1 MAGHS
6 NVPNDLQES
15 IRNVL
20 DRHIKLSI
28 KRLVKQEVRPDKW
41 ENKVLAFSTSRLFI
55 FTGKAP
61 TKVENS
67 IHYLDIQ
74 SVESKKPSQLVLTVD
89 GKPLSFYTM
98 ETETEEV
105 DHMICHI
112 GTSLKTTFP
121 AFPLERVISKIE
133 VHPPERLRLMNDMVQ
148 NIEKKEMGPCG
159 NFSVMYTCMCDYY
172 NLPYREEV
180 SWDVDTIYL
189 SQDSRELCL
198 RDFDHLNSK
207 DLVPIVAA
215 LEHNPWFTSLN
226 ASNVY
231 LVPEVSA
238 EILRVMKKN
247 AVIEEL
253 LLCNTGITTEFITK
267 LATAILSNSDT
278 QLHKIDVSNNVVDEK
293 CLVHLVGSL
302 KSRGRC
308 FTYLDLSRTKLS
320 TKGLNRVA
328 EIMSQSPNVFSGLQ
342 VLKLA
347 ELSSGKSEDLQAL
360 YSFLAQPMNITHLD
374 VSGTECALDQLI
386 VPLQRGCSMTMS
398 HLYLARTTFTNK
410 KLKDAQVPPSWK
422 QFFSMVMN
430 LKHLDMSGVK
440 MPAEALKELLLG
452 LGSNRNLSGLHLNIS
467 GLDLTN
473 QAFQYLQNC
482 LSAVTTIYSLDVS
495 NISLNETDLCT
506 LLSCIGQNKEIKH
519 LYIGRLINNMKPKN
533 LNTVLEGLVHLI
545 QDEDSSLES
554 LSLADSKLKTSMNM
568 IINSLG
574 SNTSL
579 TEIDISGNQMG
590 DLGARMLAK
599 ALQINNKLKV
609 INWDNNNTTAQGFED
624 IAAALEK
631 NYTVKKMPIPV
642 RDASAALKQP
652 ERTEAALQ
660 KIESLLQR
668 NHSPRKY
675 SSDQAYRLQQGFLIS
690 STQQMVD
697 RRVVQTQDTINALSV
712 ESTEAI
718 QDDVD
723 KAKSLIK
730 DADNLK
736 VLLPKLHDI
745 ANASQN
751 SGNPVELKLKHIAKE
766 LREVLEEHMNKTVSD
781 MVASSC
787 RMCFT
792 VTSDESFL
800 AELKEG
806 CAAKSAIPKDFTS
819 NILDGVDTDI
829 YNKLSELNLAV
840 AAHISDQVIDR
851 VIERLSER
859 NKTLTNHLNQRIKNP
874 FRHSQTKP
882 EKMDND
888 SEKMEEVVLRPSSS
902 PQESPSI
909 AVMRKSIHE
918 RKRRPQSVITPQ
930 PTTLPVIPD
939 KEEDSS
945 NHVIREDDDLVLDL
959 PQEAKLG
966 NYKRAKPPA
975 RSRPT
980 VRPTAPVNQEK
991 PGDSF
996 KEDEGIDQF
1005 FGSTP
1010 VSVSATGSPS
1020 TIANKKSPMANPRRS
1035 KMSSRKPSE
1044 TEEEKKKDDK
1054 QDNKRGS
1061 KPTPPA
1067 ASAKPKVTI
1076 SSQESKKEEILERRP
1091 KELET
1096 EVEEQKKFEKKE
1108 EILEETKKTESSVEF
1123 KPPQILEKPAN
1134 ALEKEPGEITKTDG
1148 EKTDETKKEQE
1159 QPDKEKTEEVAP
1171 KVPLVVPKR
1180 PLHPGM
1186 GFGGNILAQVKA
1198 EQEKRKSLMPNT
1210 NISLPVKSPVSEKEV
1225 PLFPR
1230 NLKPVNDKATVSPQS
1245 DEKLTQENGNKKPIG
1260 DGVPKSPLN
1269 KIRVPQSAERLTQE
1283 NGSKKSVGDGGP
1295 MSPLNKLRFSDKS
1308 VPISK
1313 KPLDSVQ
1320 DTIKST
1326 EIPKTESCPDKE
1338 EKKTIATDDDIEKV
1352 KDATSSRIDII
1363 SPGSQKDS
1371 DGSNANSHGKSD
1383 QKPPPALRPRPQI
1396 KTAKPKSFI
1405 ETEVKPNEKE
1415 PEKEKHPEEKPK
1427 KKEHEEKEKQKHPEE
1442 KPNEK
1447 EHEEEKKKHPEEKT
1461 DKKEHEE
1468 GKQKHPEE
1476 KPSTKEHEE
1485 KEKKKHPEEKPNKKE
1500 HEEKQKHPEDKPS
1513 TKEHEEKEKK
1523 KHLEEKPN
1531 KKEHEEKQKH
1541 TEEKPNKKEH
1551 EEKQKHPEG
1560 KPDEKDKEEK
1570 QKHQESRVVYDSAT
1584 IRLSLKEK
1592 MALFAEQNIEDKPQK
1607 PEKSNSLPRG
1617 VKPPEQIDEKRPSSM
1632 FLPMLAK
1639 RDGKNNSKKSEEK
1652 KVEVKEEHKSAS
1664 DEDVSSESDSETF
1677 KTKSGLRSSA
1687 SSPDSAKCPDRDSS
1701 SSEEVIMV

>member
-28 KRLVKQEVRPDKW
+28 RRLVKQEVRPDKW
-41 ENKVLAFSTSRLFI
+41 ENKVLAFSSSRLFV

-74 SVESKKPSQLVLTVD
+74 SIESKKPCQLVLTVD
-89 GKPLSFYTM
+89 GKPLSFYTI
-98 ETETEEV
+98 EAETEEV
-105 DHMICHI
+105 DHMISHI

-121 AFPLERVISKIE
+121 AFPLERVINKIE
-133 VHPPERLRLMNDMVQ
+133 VHPPERLRLMNDMVR
-148 NIEKKEMGPCG
+148 NVEKKEVGPCG
-159 NFSVMYTCMCDYY
+159 NFSVMYTCMCDYH

-207 DLVPIVAA
+207 DLVPIIAA

-247 AVIEEL
+247 AVIGEL
-253 LLCNTGITTEFITK
+253 LLCNTGITADFITK
-267 LATAILSNSDT
+267 LSTAILSNSDT
-278 QLHKIDVSNNVVDEK
+278 QLHKIDVSNNVLDEK

-308 FTYLDLSRTKLS
+308 FTYLDFSRTKLS

-328 EIMSQSPNVFSGLQ
+328 EIMSQSPNVFNGLQ

-347 ELSSGKSEDLQAL
+347 ELSSGKSEDLQAF

-386 VPLQRGCSMTMS
+386 VPLQRGCSLTVS
-398 HLYLARTTFTNK
+398 HLYLSRTTFTNK

-422 QFFSMVMN
+422 QFFSIVMN

-482 LSAVTTIYSLDVS
+482 LSAVTTICSLDVS

-519 LYIGRLINNMKPKN
+519 LYIGRLLNNMKPKN
-533 LNTVLEGLVHLI
+533 MNTVLEGLVHLI

-642 RDASAALKQP
+642 HDASAALKQS

-745 ANASQN
+745 ATTSQN
-751 SGNPVELKLKHIAKE
+751 TGNPVELKLKHIAKE
-766 LREVLEEHMNKTVSD
+766 LREVLEEHMNKTVSE

-787 RMCFT
+787 RMCCT
-792 VTSDESFL
+792 VTSDKSFL
-800 AELKEG
+800 DELKDG

-851 VIERLSER
+851 VIERLSEG

-874 FRHSQTKP
+874 IRHSQTKP
-882 EKMDND
+882 EKIDND
-888 SEKMEEVVLRPSSS
+888 TEKLEEIERRPSSS

-918 RKRRPQSVITPQ
+918 RKRRPQSVITQQ
-930 PTTLPVIPD
+930 PVLPVIHD
-939 KEEDSS
+939 KEDSS
-945 NHVIREDDDLVLDL
+945 NHVIREEDDLVLDL

-975 RSRPT
+975 RTRPT
-980 VRPTAPVNQEK
+980 ARPTAPITQEK
-991 PGDSF
+991 QGDLF

-1005 FGSTP
+1005 FGTTAVSISAAGTP
-1010 VSVSATGSPS
+1010 PIT
-1020 TIANKKSPMANPRRS
+1020 NKKSPIVNLSKSADSKKKSPWPNFNPFGNKEKTEKKRS
-1035 KMSSRKPSE
+1035 KLSARKASE
-1044 TEEEKKKDDK
+1044 TEEEKKKE
-1054 QDNKRGS
+1054 DNKYVT
-1061 KPTPPA
+1061 KPIPPA
-1067 ASAKPKVTI
+1067 ASAKPKVTK
-1076 SSQESKKEEILERRP
+1076 ES
-1091 KELET
+1091 ET
-1096 EVEEQKKFEKKE
+1096 EVEEEKKFEKKE
-1108 EILEETKKTESSVEF
+1108 EILEEAKKAESSVEV
-1123 KPPQILEKPAN
+1123 KLPQVVEKHPN
-1134 ALEKEPGEITKTDG
+1134 ALEKEPEEITRTEGDKTY
-1148 EKTDETKKEQE
+1148 ETKKERE
-1159 QPDKEKTEEVAP
+1159 EPDKEKTEEVAP
-1171 KVPLVVPKR
+1171 KVPLVPKR
-1180 PLHPGM
+1180 PGLPGM

-1198 EQEKRKSLMPNT
+1198 EQEKRKSMLPNT
-1210 NISLPVKSPVSEKEV
+1210 NISLPMKSPVIDKEA

-1230 NLKPVNDKATVSPQS
+1230 NLKPVNEKATISPQS
-1245 DEKLTQENGNKKPIG
+1245 EEKLTQENGNKKPVG
-1260 DGVPKSPLN
+1260 DGGLKSPLN
-1269 KIRVPQSAERLTQE
+1269 KMRV
-1283 NGSKKSVGDGGP
+1283 
-1295 MSPLNKLRFSDKS
+1295 SDKS
-1308 VPISK
+1308 APTSN
-1313 KPLDSVQ
+1313 KPLDSDQ
-1320 DTIKST
+1320 DRKSS
-1326 EIPKTESCPDKE
+1326 EIPKTDSYPEKE
-1338 EKKTIATDDDIEKV
+1338 EKKKITTNDDIEKT
-1352 KDATSSRIDII
+1352 KDTASSRTDVI
-1363 SPGSQKDS
+1363 PPVNQKNS
-1371 DGSNANSHGKSD
+1371 DGLNGDSHGKSD
-1383 QKPPPALRPRPQI
+1383 QRPPPAPRPRPQI
-1396 KTAKPKSFI
+1396 KTPKPRSMV
-1405 ETEVKPNEKE
+1405 EAEDKPNEKE
-1415 PEKEKHPEEKPK
+1415 HEKDKQKNPEEKSNE
-1427 KKEHEEKEKQKHPEE
+1427 KEHEEKLKHPEE
-1442 KPNEK
+1442 KPNK
-1447 EHEEEKKKHPEEKT
+1447 EL
-1461 DKKEHEE
+1461 E
-1468 GKQKHPEE
+1468 GKE
-1476 KPSTKEHEE
+1476 KL
-1485 KEKKKHPEEKPNKKE
+1485 KHPEEKPNKKE
-1500 HEEKQKHPEDKPS
+1500 HEEKEKLKHPEEKPNK
-1513 TKEHEEKEKK
+1513 KEH
-1523 KHLEEKPN
+1523 EEKPN

-1541 TEEKPNKKEH
+1541 SEVKPNEKEKEEK
-1551 EEKQKHPEG
+1551 
-1560 KPDEKDKEEK
+1560 EK
-1570 QKHQESRVVYDSAT
+1570 QKHQESGVVYDSAT

-1592 MALFAEQNIEDKPQK
+1592 MALFGEQNVEDKHQK
-1607 PEKSNSLPRG
+1607 SEKSNSLPRG
-1617 VKPPEQIDEKRPSSM
+1617 VKPPEQIDEKRPKSM
-1632 FLPMLAK
+1632 FVLALVK
-1639 RDGKNNSKKSEEK
+1639 GDNKKNSKEAEEA
-1652 KVEVKEEHKSAS
+1652 KVESW
-1664 DEDVSSESDSETF
+1664 ESNGQPAWIAPLT
-1677 KTKSGLRSSA
+1677 
-1687 SSPDSAKCPDRDSS
+1687 CQ
-1701 SSEEVIMV
+1701 